1 MTDTEIEGPG
11 RHRNGDVLAE
21 SATKRDDV
29 FDETYKEKEGPKPS
43 MIIVWRNIILM
54 TLLHIGAVYGIT
66 LVPSAHVLTWA
77 WCKYDKANPLV
88 ISNELSFHI
97 VFYGVVNFHLGLGT
111 QHSWI
116 RQSSVLRSASSP
128 ASFSLPCW

>member
-1 MTDTEIEGPG
+1 MTVVLSRILKVTKCLLSLPVSFINKITARMTDTEIEGPG

-43 MIIVWRNIILM
+43 MRIVWKNIILM
-54 TLLHIGAVYGIT
+54 TLLHIGAVYGIS

-88 ISNELSFHI
+88 ISNELSFT
-97 VFYGVVNFHLGLGT
+97 FKLFL
-111 QHSWI
+111 W
-116 RQSSVLRSASSP
+116 RS
-128 ASFSLPCW
+128 